1 MLRCTLMQTAEPW
14 SDARK
19 AFRLCHTAV
28 KRNLRKNALKRHYA
42 DLHLVA
48 HVFLRPHLDTRLS
61 HSAGCERQVS

>member
-1 MLRCTLMQTAEPW
+1 MQTAEPW

-19 AFRLCHTAV
+19 AFRSGRIAV

-42 DLHLVA
+42 DLQLVA
-48 HVFLRPHLDTRLS
+48 HVLSRPHSVDTRLS